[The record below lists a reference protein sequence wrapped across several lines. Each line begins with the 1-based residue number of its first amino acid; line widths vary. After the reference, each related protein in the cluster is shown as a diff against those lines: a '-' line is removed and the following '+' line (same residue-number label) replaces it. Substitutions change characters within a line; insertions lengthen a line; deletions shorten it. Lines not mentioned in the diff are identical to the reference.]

1 MFERPKG
8 DTGNASQSK
17 EGVERGES
25 IRRDAPVKLRR
36 LVALLLAVERETPT
50 TGVKMMKGLTRP
62 CAAFAFVGKGASS
75 VSIELALKLTF

>member
-36 LVALLLAVERETPT
+36 LVALLLAVERWRHQQQ
-50 TGVKMMKGLTRP
+50 G
-62 CAAFAFVGKGASS
+62 
-75 VSIELALKLTF
+75 